1 VESGIEIMWM
11 DFASNASSLATAE
24 NGAILRC
31 FSSSRLTSCDD
42 EDCYTFE
49 GFASVL
55 DEIHTTYYY
64 HYKEKRLGLKE
75 ETTWS

>member
-1 VESGIEIMWM
+1 MWI
-11 DFASNASSLATAE
+11 DFTSNGSSLRTAE
-24 NGAILRC
+24 IASILRG
-31 FSSSRLTSCDD
+31 FSASELTSGKD